1 MWVLYKSKQGQ
12 NSVRH
17 NQTLTPELCDPITY
31 IQNKLEAVGRVSD
44 S

>member
-31 IQNKLEAVGRVSD
+31 IQWVECLTHNH
-44 S
+44 